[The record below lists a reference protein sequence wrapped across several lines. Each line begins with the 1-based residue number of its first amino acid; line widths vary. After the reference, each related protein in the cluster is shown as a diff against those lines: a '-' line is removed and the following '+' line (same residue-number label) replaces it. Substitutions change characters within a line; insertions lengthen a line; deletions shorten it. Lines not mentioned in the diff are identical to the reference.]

1 MEVEYLLTRAAE
13 KKPKVAVMTRRLERL
28 ERRSLAGPSSG
39 ETRWRWSSVLEIV
52 TSEVRDDSQDWE
64 LNIIK
69 PDQWQNGVTVMFVS
83 KLIFP
88 SLPTNPKIM
97 LIVTIE
103 NLILRVVGA
112 SLSLM
117 LYLEIDK
124 VLKNSTF
131 RHIKVSR

>member
-88 SLPTNPKIM
+88 SLLTYKSQNNVDCHDRKSDSESGWCFT
-97 LIVTIE
+97 VTH
-103 NLILRVVGA
+103 VVSG
-112 SLSLM
+112 
-117 LYLEIDK
+117 
-124 VLKNSTF
+124 N
-131 RHIKVSR
+131 